1 MIQFFQLLIN
11 LQQTFRISGDVLN
24 IATFVFN
31 FIEMFEKAMPASSN
45 NTENVL
51 F

>member
-1 MIQFFQLLIN
+1 MIQIFPLLIN

-24 IATFVFN
+24 IATFAFHL
-31 FIEMFEKAMPASSN
+31 FEKAMPASSN
-45 NTENVL
+45 NNENLL